1 MKEHVPLQPVWSAWR
16 LWTEAD
22 RPSAGLHALMARG
35 QIGTYPELA
44 AMIGVPQDPRFHPE
58 GDVWRHTLHVVDN
71 AAAISA
77 RDGITG
83 LRRHALVLAA
93 LMHDTGKATTT
104 EMQADG
110 RITSMEH
117 ATVSALLA
125 EQFLRH
131 IGAPPQ
137 IAARV
142 VPLVR
147 EHMNGT
153 DRRMSDRGV
162 RRLAQRLAPACLL
175 DLERL
180 IEADAS
186 GRPPAPPARPGIHL
200 VAAAQRLSH
209 APKKQTVSPLV
220 TGSDLIARGLTPGPA
235 FAPILA
241 AAGEAQ
247 QAGIITSREG
257 ALRWLESYL
266 HSA

>member
-1 MKEHVPLQPVWSAWR
+1 MSEDGPLIPVWSDWR
-16 LWTEAD
+16 SWTEAD
-22 RPSAGLHALMARG
+22 RPSVDLHALMATGR
-35 QIGTYPELA
+35 IGRYPELA

-71 AAAISA
+71 AAAISV

-83 LRRHALVLAA
+83 LRRHVLVLAA
-93 LMHDTGKATTT
+93 LLHDTGKATTT

-125 EQFLRH
+125 EQFFGH
-131 IGAPPQ
+131 IGAPPE
-137 IAARV
+137 IAAHV

-153 DRRMSDRGV
+153 DRRMSDRGM

-209 APKKQTVSPLV
+209 VPEKQTVSPLV
-220 TGSDLIARGLTPGPA
+220 TGADLIARGLTPGPA

-241 AAGEAQ
+241 AGAEAQ
-247 QAGIITSREG
+247 RTGTITNREG
-257 ALRWLESYL
+257 ALRWLDSYL
-266 HSA
+266 RA